1 MLSGIY
7 IHIPFCKQACHYC
20 NFHFSTSLR
29 LKEKVVKAI
38 ILELQ
43 LQRDYLSQPP
53 QTIYFG
59 GGTPSILSADDLRN
73 IFAAIREHYN
83 LKDVEE
89 ITIEVNPNDLNKS
102 VLTEYRNLGFNRLSI
117 GIQSFRDA
125 DLQFLNRAH
134 NSQQALQSIH
144 LSREVGFSNISIDL
158 IYGIPNVTDIDWEC
172 NILHAIDTEIPHI
185 SCYCLTVEDKT
196 ALKYMIETKKIPNVS
211 EDQGAQQFSLLMDT
225 MLKHGYAHYEISNF
239 CRPPYFSQHNTSYWQ
254 GKEYLGIGPAAHSF
268 NGKVR
273 QWNIANNAQY
283 IAAIDNNDIP
293 CEKETL
299 TPTQQVNEYIM
310 TSLRTM
316 WGTNL
321 QKIVNL
327 SGEHGKKN
335 IVDKAQKFIHNE
347 TLIIKND
354 TMFLSHSGRMIAD
367 YITLELFME

>member
-1 MLSGIY
+1 MSGIY

-59 GGTPSILSADDLRN
+59 GGTPSILHINDLRN
-73 IFAAIREHYN
+73 IFAAIHSNY
-83 LKDVEE
+83 DMQHVEE

-102 VLTEYRNLGFNRLSI
+102 VLTEYRDLGFNRLSI

-134 NSQQALQSIH
+134 SGEEALQCIH

-158 IYGIPNVTDIDWEC
+158 IYGIPNVTDIDWER
-172 NILHAIDTEIPHI
+172 NILHTIETEIPHI
-185 SCYCLTVEDKT
+185 SCYCLTVEEKT
-196 ALKYMIETKKIPNVS
+196 ALKYMIETKKVPNVS
-211 EDQGAQQFSLLMDT
+211 EDQGAEQFALLMKT
-225 MLKHGYAHYEISNF
+225 MQKHGYAHYEISNF
-239 CRPPYFSQHNTSYWQ
+239 CRPPYFSKHNTAYWQ

-268 NGKVR
+268 DGRVR
-273 QWNIANNAQY
+273 QWNIANNLRY
-283 IAAIDNNDIP
+283 VHGIENKEIP
-293 CEKETL
+293 CEKEFL

-316 WGTNL
+316 WGTDL
-321 QKIVNL
+321 QKIATL
-327 SGEHGKKN
+327 SGESGKEN
-335 IVDKAQKFIHNE
+335 VMEKAQKFIHNE
-347 TLIIKND
+347 TLIMENN
-354 TMFLSHSGRMIAD
+354 TLFLSHHGRMIAD
-367 YITLELFME
+367 YITLELFAE